1 VDRETSGYTVK
12 AQCKRNRVR
21 VKAGKRAAKFE
32 DEMDGRRKR
41 RRRMCYEERE
51 TIEHMWNG
59 CSEMRERERKEQRA
73 ILNEDGRKIRWLKEV
88 WKRRER
94 IEKGMGDRNKNVIF
108 WNCYF
113 IFLVVQ
119 KNNILVSFLFILF
132 NFFN

>member
-1 VDRETSGYTVK
+1 VETRRKNPV
-12 AQCKRNRVR
+12 
-21 VKAGKRAAKFE
+21 
-32 DEMDGRRKR
+32 DGRRKR

-73 ILNEDGRKIRWLKEV
+73 ILNEDRRKIRWLKEV